1 MSNNELPETIYT
13 LHEAAERLR
22 TTPRVLARIARRY
35 GRCAEIGRSLRFSEA
50 DIAALWQAIRVTAKE
65 PWAYHA
71 APASA
76 PTSDKAHA
84 RLLGRLSERRA
95 DKSLRDLM
103 KRPRK
108 PREPSG

>member
-1 MSNNELPETIYT
+1 MRNNELPETIYT

-22 TTPRVLARIARRY
+22 TTPRMLARIARRY

-71 APASA
+71 APAA
-76 PTSDKAHA
+76 PGPADQ
-84 RLLGRLSERRA
+84 RLNE
-95 DKSLRDLM
+95 SLRELM
-103 KRPRK
+103 KRPRQAKTRKLHK
-108 PREPSG
+108 PA